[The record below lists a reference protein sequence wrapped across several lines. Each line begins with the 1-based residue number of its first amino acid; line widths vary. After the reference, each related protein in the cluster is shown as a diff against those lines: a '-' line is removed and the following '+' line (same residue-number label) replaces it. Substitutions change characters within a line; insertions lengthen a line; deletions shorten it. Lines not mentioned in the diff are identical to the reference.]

1 MAPTQESLDD
11 KPEQAALCMGDA
23 PPRAQPLGQHRRQHG
38 AAVLAAL
45 GPLDERR
52 HALAVDVAHLQR
64 DHLAHAQA
72 RTVGN
77 RQRGLVLQV
86 VHGGDQPLELIGWLA
101 IDGQERDFVDGGFAG
116 AWGSQQSDYEE
127 LVWLPPLSASIP
139 RSKAE
144 RPCSSEPVCLSR
156 ICSTTSRL
164 EIPWRLSSRISLQ
177 FRGIWR
183 LPRSRKL
190 VSRLPLMRLLLDESL
205 PRRPRD
211 ELVGHSVCTV
221 PECGWSGVKNGC
233 RFRKL

>member
-1 MAPTQESLDD
+1 MRDEPTNNPYGKRSMAPTQESLDD

-116 AWGSQQSDYEE
+116 AWGRSRVTTRSLYGYLRCLHRSRGPRRSARVRRNPCAYQES
-127 LVWLPPLSASIP
+127 VRPPRGWRFPGDFP
-139 RSKAE
+139 RGFPFSFAGSGGC
-144 RPCSSEPVCLSR
+144 RARGS
-156 ICSTTSRL
+156 
-164 EIPWRLSSRISLQ
+164 SSRA
-177 FRGIWR
+177 
-183 LPRSRKL
+183 
-190 VSRLPLMRLLLDESL
+190 
-205 PRRPRD
+205 
-211 ELVGHSVCTV
+211 
-221 PECGWSGVKNGC
+221 C
-233 RFRKL
+233 R